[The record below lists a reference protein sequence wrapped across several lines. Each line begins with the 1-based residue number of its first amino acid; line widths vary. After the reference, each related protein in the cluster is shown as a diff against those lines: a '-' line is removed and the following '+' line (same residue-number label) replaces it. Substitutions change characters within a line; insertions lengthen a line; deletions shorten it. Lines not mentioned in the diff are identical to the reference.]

1 MPDMLQGNYD
11 LPNQNPKRP
20 AKGKRKPDEPQS
32 LTAEFEQS
40 ALAKLGGSMCFVM
53 KGKTFLWTGE
63 GTGGTDEEPGK

>member
-1 MPDMLQGNYD
+1 MLQGNYE

-20 AKGKRKPDEPQS
+20 VKNDSQTIVPQS
-32 LTAEFEQS
+32 LTEAFEQS

-63 GTGGTDEEPGK
+63 DTGGVDEKPGK